1 MKLLAQIKK
10 DIDFNRN
17 LYNLVEVLKEVAISQ
32 YHTLEKKMKSFEKIF
47 VNIEDLFSMIDV
59 ESSAHPLI
67 NTGSRTPAVIA
78 VTSDAGL
85 LGGLNMQVMNL
96 ALKEVEENKAA
107 LIIVG
112 EKGQVYAASEN
123 TVDFTAFP
131 GIKDETRFSQA
142 QELRDYIIQ
151 EELKEKLGTV
161 KIIYPFAIS
170 AIAQKIQSLVLIPF
184 TKPVNQAQGVAVPLD
199 EIIME
204 SKVEDTVGYLA
215 YLYLGHRLNEIF
227 GFSRLAELSARFS
240 HLENSKTKIEEQ
252 NKMLRL
258 QYFRQRHELIDKNIR
273 EIFATKLAFK

>member
-47 VNIEDLFSMIDV
+47 VNIETLFSMIDIK
-59 ESSAHPLI
+59 SSAHPLI
-67 NTGSRTPAVIA
+67 NTGNRTPAVIA
-78 VTSDAGL
+78 ITSDAGL

-96 ALKEVEENKAA
+96 AIKEMEENKAA
-107 LIIVG
+107 LIIIG

-123 TVDFTAFP
+123 ILDFTAFP
-131 GIKDETRFSQA
+131 GIRDETRFSQA

-151 EELKEKLGTV
+151 EELKEKLGAV

-170 AIAQKIQSLVLIPF
+170 AIAQKVHSFMLIPF
-184 TKPVNQAQGVAVPLD
+184 AKPAAQAQSATIPLD

-204 SKVEDTVGYLA
+204 SNLEDIVGYLA
-215 YLYLGHRLNEIF
+215 YSYLGHKLNEIF

-240 HLENSKTKIEEQ
+240 HLENSKSKIEEQ
-252 NKMLRL
+252 NKILRL